1 MGNLFYYAMRDR
13 TDTPLRQLRFILE
26 LFKQHSEYKRETSAE
41 FEFMFDAVAYAM
53 DENIKLFLV
62 AQEAQEAKHGLG
74 GKLAH
79 AMVKVSGKLVEYD
92 LNGPSIDKFKT
103 RAMIA
108 KLSK

>member
-1 MGNLFYYAMRDR
+1 
-13 TDTPLRQLRFILE
+13 
-26 LFKQHSEYKRETSAE
+26 
-41 FEFMFDAVAYAM
+41 M